1 MRAGSQTTLRDRAE
15 LSGVGVHSGIPV
27 SLTIHPAAAD
37 TGIVF
42 LRTTDGE
49 GEREISA
56 TANAVVATE
65 FATVLGDA
73 CGPAVA
79 TVEHVMAALFGMG
92 VDNALVEID
101 GPEVPILDGS
111 AEPFADVIDQAG
123 IEMLPDARRY
133 LRVLKPIGVTSGN
146 SYAELRPYDRG
157 FRLEME
163 IDFDHQLVGRQNLA
177 LDLDPATF
185 RRELSR
191 ARTFGFMRDVHKLW
205 NSGYALGASF
215 ENTVVVAEDRVVN
228 PEGLRFADEFVRHKA
243 LDALGDLA
251 LAGAPILGAY
261 RSICGGHRL
270 NHAVL
275 CALLADKSAWTWTE
289 AREPV
294 APRRIRG
301 HADLGAGLMQPAY
314 APDVS

>member
-1 MRAGSQTTLRDRAE
+1 MKAGKQTTLRDRAE
-15 LSGVGVHSGIPV
+15 LSGTGVHSGTSV

-37 TGIVF
+37 SGIVF
-42 LRTTDGE
+42 LRTADGE

-56 TANAVVATE
+56 APNAVVATE

-79 TVEHVMAALFGMG
+79 TVEHVMAALYGMG
-92 VDNALVEID
+92 VDNALVELD

-111 AEPFADVIDQAG
+111 AEPFADAIDQAG
-123 IEMLPDARRY
+123 IVTLPEARQY
-133 LRVLKPIGVTSGN
+133 LRVLKPVGVTSGN
-146 SYAELRPYDRG
+146 SYGELRPYGRG

-163 IDFDHQLVGRQNLA
+163 IDFDHETVGRQSLA
-177 LDLDPATF
+177 LDVDAVTF

-215 ENTVVVAEDRVVN
+215 ENTVVVADDHVVN
-228 PEGLRFADEFVRHKA
+228 PGGLRFADEFVRHKA

-275 CALLADKSAWTWTE
+275 CALLADKTAWTLEE
-289 AREPV
+289 ARQPAV
-294 APRRIRG
+294 RRPRG
-301 HADLGAGLMQPAY
+301 HADIGAGLLQPAY
-314 APDVS
+314 APEVS

>member
-1 MRAGSQTTLRDRAE
+1 MKAGRQTTLRDRAE
-15 LSGVGVHSGIPV
+15 LSGVGVHSGTPV
-27 SLTIHPAAAD
+27 SVTIHPASAD
-37 TGIVF
+37 SGIVF
-42 LRTTDGE
+42 LRTMDGE
-49 GEREISA
+49 GEREILA
-56 TANAVVATE
+56 TPHAVAATE
-65 FATVLGDA
+65 FATVLGDT
-73 CGPAVA
+73 CGPVVA
-79 TVEHVMAALFGMG
+79 TVEHVMAALYGMG
-92 VDNALVEID
+92 VDNALVELD

-111 AEPFADVIDQAG
+111 AEPFADAIDQAG
-123 IEMLPDARRY
+123 IETLPDARRY

-146 SYAELRPYDRG
+146 SYGELRPYDR

-163 IDFDHQLVGRQNLA
+163 IDFDHQTVGCQKLA
-177 LDLDPATF
+177 LDLDPVTF
-185 RRELSR
+185 RRELAR

-228 PEGLRFADEFVRHKA
+228 SEGLRFPDEFVRHKA

-275 CALLADKSAWTWTE
+275 CALLADKTAWTMVE

-294 APRRIRG
+294 ARRVRG
-301 HADLGAGLMQPAY
+301 HADVGAGLMQPAY